1 MIPDGP
7 AIFVFVGVQ
16 EGNEHYWSFT
26 EEREGVVGRE
36 HEEAP
41 LLSLSAKPAPWRD
54 LKCNGGS
61 GERGPLAG
69 LCLLVSGEVCL
80 TASRGMECPAVR
92 ERRRS
97 QPWQTAS

>member
-1 MIPDGP
+1 MIPDGL

-16 EGNEHYWSFT
+16 EGNEHRLSFT
-26 EEREGVVGRE
+26 EEREGAVGRK
-36 HEEAP
+36 HEAAP
-41 LLSLSAKPAPWRD
+41 FLPLSAKPAPWRD
-54 LKCNGGS
+54 LKRNRGS
-61 GERGPLAG
+61 GERGSLAG